1 MPARRVLVAFGGL
14 ALLQAAAPAQ
24 VPPLPPLDGAPG
36 VAPAE
41 ESIDASAFS
50 LSLSNTRSL
59 DFGRFVAGSGGT
71 ITISPIGTR
80 SRTGGVILMNSAGA
94 GQARFSLQTSNDGS
108 ADQAVVV
115 SLPANGEVSLT
126 NGRHSMPVQHF
137 VNGSGNLMP
146 LSAGNAT
153 LEIGATLTV
162 APNQAPGHY
171 TGAFRLT
178 VNYQ

>member
-1 MPARRVLVAFGGL
+1 MPARRVLLAFGSL
-14 ALLQAAAPAQ
+14 ALLQATAQAQ

-41 ESIDASAFS
+41 ESIASALS

-71 ITISPIGTR
+71 ITISPIGAR

-94 GQARFSLQTSNDGS
+94 GQASFSLQTSNDGS
-108 ADQAVVV
+108 ADKAVMV
-115 SLPANGEVSLT
+115 SLPVNGEVSLT
-126 NGRHSMPVQHF
+126 NGQHSMPVQNF
-137 VNGSGNLMP
+137 VNGSGDLMP

-153 LEIGATLTV
+153 LEIGATLRV
-162 APNQAPGHY
+162 APNQPPGRY
-171 TGAFRLT
+171 TGTFRLT